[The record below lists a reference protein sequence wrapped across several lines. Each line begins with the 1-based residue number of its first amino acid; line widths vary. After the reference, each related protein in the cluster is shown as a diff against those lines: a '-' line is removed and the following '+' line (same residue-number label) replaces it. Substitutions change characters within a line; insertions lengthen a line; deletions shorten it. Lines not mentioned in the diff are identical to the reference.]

1 MKKIFNIARLELSIL
16 FYSPIAWIIL
26 IIFTIQ
32 AGITF
37 VDLLEAREA
46 SQQLGNDLKGLTMD
60 IFGGGR
66 GFFAAVQ
73 NKLYL
78 YIPLLTMGLMSREI
92 SSGSIKLLFSSPVTN
107 KQIILGK
114 FLSMMIYGLLLIAV
128 LLLIIGIASF
138 SIEAIDIKFL
148 LGGLLGLYLLICAY
162 AAIGLFMSSL
172 TSYQV
177 VAAVSTL
184 AVLAALNFVGTIGQ
198 SIDFVRDITYW
209 ISIEGRANNFLNGLI
224 SSKDLLYFLLVIGFF
239 LTLTIMKLNS
249 GREVRSTITIASRYA
264 LLIVGVLAIGYISS
278 LPALN
283 GYYDTTRFKD
293 KTLTDNSIELLEK
306 LEEPITIT
314 NYVNVINSFAHLGS
328 PKWRIFDL
336 QQFDQYTRYLPDLEM
351 KYVTYYDS
359 TLNSRD
365 NTPMTLEERGQ
376 RAATAYGFD
385 FEKALKPEEIREKI
399 DLRPEENLFVRTV
412 EHKGKTSNLRMF
424 YDMYTYPHEA
434 EISAGIKRLLQD
446 PPVIGILTD
455 KETRR
460 INLTGD
466 KHYKDVTNTLTSR
479 YSLINQGFDIDEVS
493 LDDPKPIPHDLTAL
507 VLADPM
513 EEFSKSELQKLRNYL
528 KQGGNLLI
536 AGEPGKQE
544 LLNPL
549 LKELGLEFTPGTL
562 LQESD
567 KYELDLIQATLA
579 EEADFIHLDFSDKDV
594 ISLPGAVAI
603 NRIDTTDSFEMTPL
617 LHTNPKQVWNRDTP
631 FDLET
636 DSISFNPS
644 TESRNYKP
652 VAVAME
658 KKVGEKNQK
667 IVVIGDA
674 DFMSNGELGRF
685 NLRTK
690 NSKFV
695 TKLLN
700 WFSDY
705 EFPIDTTR
713 PEPIDNKIL
722 VSQEKISW
730 IEKFLLG
737 IMPLSLAFAGGFLLI
752 SRKRN

>member
-32 AGITF
+32 SGITF

-46 SQQLGNDLKGLTMD
+46 SQQLGSELKGLTMD
-60 IFGGGR
+60 IFGGGK

-92 SSGSIKLLFSSPVTN
+92 SSGSIKLLLSSPVTN
-107 KQIILGK
+107 RQIILGK
-114 FLSMMIYGLLLIAV
+114 FLSMLLYGLLLIAV
-128 LLLIIGIASF
+128 LLIIIIIAGF
-138 SIEAIDIKFL
+138 SIEALDIKFL
-148 LGGLLGLYLLICAY
+148 FGGLLGLYFLICAY

-184 AVLAALNFVGTIGQ
+184 AVLAALNFIGTIGQ

-209 ISIEGRANNFLNGLI
+209 ISIEGRADNFLNGLI
-224 SSKDLLYFLLVIGFF
+224 SSKDVLYFFLVIVLF
-239 LTLTIMKLNS
+239 LTLTIMRLNS
-249 GREVRSTITIASRYA
+249 GREVRSSVNKVSRYA
-264 LLIVGVLAIGYISS
+264 LLIFAVLAIGYLSS

-283 GYYDTTRFKD
+283 AYYDTTRFKD
-293 KTLTDNSIELLEK
+293 KTLTDNSIELLEN

-336 QQFDQYTRYLPDLEM
+336 KQFDQYTRYLPDLEM

-365 NTPMTLEERGQ
+365 NISMTLEERGQ
-376 RAATAYGFD
+376 RSATAYGFE
-385 FEKALKPEEIREKI
+385 FEKALKPEEIRKEI

-424 YDMYTYPHEA
+424 YDMFTYPHEA
-434 EISAGIKRLLQD
+434 EISAAIKRLLQE
-446 PPVIGILTD
+446 PPVIGVITNND
-455 KETRR
+455 TRR
-460 INLTGD
+460 IDLTGD
-466 KHYKDVTNTLTSR
+466 KHYKDVLKTNTSR
-479 YSLINQGFDIDEVS
+479 YSLINQGFDINEINLDES
-493 LDDPKPIPHDLTAL
+493 ENIPSDLTAL
-507 VLADPM
+507 ILADPM
-513 EEFSKSELQKLRNYL
+513 EEFSESKLEKINNYL
-528 KQGGNLLI
+528 EEGGNLLI
-536 AGEPGKQE
+536 AGEPGKQH
-544 LLNPL
+544 LLNPIL
-549 LKELGLEFTPGTL
+549 EKFGLEFNQGSL
-562 LQESD
+562 LQESE

-579 EEADFIHLDFSDKDV
+579 EEADFIQLDFSDKDV
-594 ISLPGAVAI
+594 ISLPGAIAI
-603 NRIDTTDSFEMTPL
+603 NKIGDNDSFEVTPL
-617 LHTNPKQVWNRDTP
+617 LYTNPKKVWNKETP
-631 FDLET
+631 FNLET
-636 DSISFNPS
+636 DSINFNPAS
-644 TESRNYKP
+644 ESRNDKP
-652 VAVAME
+652 VAVALE
-658 KKVGEKNQK
+658 KKVGEKDQK

-685 NLRTK
+685 NIRTK
-690 NSKFV
+690 NSEFV
-695 TKLLN
+695 TKLFN

-705 EFPIDTTR
+705 EFPIDATR

-722 VSQEKISW
+722 VNQEEISW

-737 IMPLSLAFAGGFLLI
+737 FMPLSLAFAGGFLLI